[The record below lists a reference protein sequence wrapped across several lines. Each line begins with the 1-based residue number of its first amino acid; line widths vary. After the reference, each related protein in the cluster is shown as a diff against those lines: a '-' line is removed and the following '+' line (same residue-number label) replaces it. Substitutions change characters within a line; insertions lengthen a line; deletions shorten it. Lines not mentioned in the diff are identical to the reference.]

1 MKKRLIALLLT
12 LVLVTGSF
20 VMVAGAQDPAPALDI
35 EYCNLS
41 FRDSVC
47 IKYAVRESDADVKIL
62 IWTAPEAAYTIGT
75 EDAEITKYYTENIGG
90 ASYMI
95 FDYTELTA
103 KQMVDVVYARAYAK
117 VGGVEYYGA
126 VNKYS
131 ILQYAYNKLG
141 KTATA
146 SSDADLKEMLAN
158 MLVYGASAQ
167 KYFDYKEDRL
177 ATADWY
183 QVKLTAGA
191 LEDGSSH
198 GLYLAG
204 DKVTLT
210 APATDADGAT
220 FSYWVDAAGNKV
232 ATTATFELTVGSKN
246 AVYTPVYV
254 KVSVGLDFFS
264 NDDGT
269 CCVDGMGDCEDTE
282 LVIPAISPDGDI
294 VTEISGSAFQGE
306 AITSVSIP
314 NTIEIIGSRAFYNC
328 NELTD
333 VYYDGTEEEWNLI
346 SIGSRNTA
354 LENATKHFYEPS
366 VETFTVTFVD
376 YDGTVLK
383 TETVELGNGATA
395 PAAPVRENYTFTGW
409 DKNFDSV
416 MSDMIVTAQ
425 YEYSATE
432 PTVVVG
438 NVNASAGTTVTVSL
452 QIVNNPGIAGA
463 KFAVHY
469 ASELTLIG
477 AASGEAFAS
486 LDYTEPG
493 ALTNGCPF
501 NWDSLDAESKTDGIF
516 LTLTF
521 KVSDA
526 VVAGDVLNVSVS
538 YVNGNVYDKNLQD
551 VTLDIVNGT
560 ITIQ

>member
-1 MKKRLIALLLT
+1 MKKRWIALLLT

-20 VMVAGAQDPAPALDI
+20 VMVAGAQVSAPNLDI

-47 IKYAVRESDADVKIL
+47 IKYAVRENEADVKLL
-62 IWTAPEAAYTIGT
+62 IWTAPEAEYTIGT
-75 EDAEITKYYTENIGG
+75 EDADIATYYTEEIGG
-90 ASYMI
+90 VSYMI

-103 KQMVDVVYARAYAK
+103 KQMADVVYARAYAK
-117 VGGVEYYGA
+117 VGTVEYYGA

-146 SSDADLKEMLAN
+146 TSDAELKEMLVD

-183 QVKLTAGA
+183 QVKLTEGA
-191 LEDGSSH
+191 LEDGSAH
-198 GLYLAG
+198 GLYLSG

-210 APATDADGAT
+210 APATDTSGAT
-220 FSYWVDAAGNKV
+220 FSYWADAAGNRV

-254 KVSVGLDFFS
+254 KTSVGLDFFS
-264 NDDGT
+264 NGDRT

-282 LVIPAISPDGDI
+282 LIIPAVSPDGDI
-294 VTEISGSAFQGE
+294 VTEISGSAFLGE
-306 AITSVSIP
+306 AIISVTIP
-314 NTIEIIGSRAFYNC
+314 NTIEIIGSKAFYNC

-354 LENATKHFYEPS
+354 LENATKHFYESP
-366 VETFTVTFVD
+366 VETFTVTFMD

-383 TETVELGNGATA
+383 IETVESGNGATA
-395 PAAPVRENYTFTGW
+395 PIVPTRENYTFTGW
-409 DKNFDSV
+409 DKSFDNV
-416 MSDMIVTAQ
+416 ISDLTIIATYTQ
-425 YEYSATE
+425 ITE
-432 PTVVVG
+432 PTIVIGTATGSVG
-438 NVNASAGTTVTVSL
+438 EEVEIVFNLVNSPELYAMSLKIAFDDTALELVSA
-452 QIVNNPGIAGA
+452 
-463 KFAVHY
+463 
-469 ASELTLIG
+469 E
-477 AASGEAFAS
+477 SGEAMNAFVYQAPS
-486 LDYTEPG
+486 NLKNG
-493 ALTNGCPF
+493 ANFIWYANDPAT
-501 NWDSLDAESKTDGIF
+501 A
-516 LTLTF
+516 
-521 KVSDA
+521 
-526 VVAGDVLNVSVS
+526 
-538 YVNGNVYDKNLQD
+538 
-551 VTLDIVNGT
+551 NGT
-560 ITIQ
+560 VLRLVLKIKDTTAVGNYSISMTCDPDNTYDANDNDVNLDCVEGKIVVTK